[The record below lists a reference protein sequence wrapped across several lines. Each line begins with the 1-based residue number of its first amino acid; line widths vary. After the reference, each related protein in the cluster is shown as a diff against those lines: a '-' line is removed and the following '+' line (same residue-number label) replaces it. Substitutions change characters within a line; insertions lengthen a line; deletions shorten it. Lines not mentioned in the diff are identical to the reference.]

1 VAYALRKRSGSRLLS
16 RRTAHLRSSF
26 RTNTEPG
33 TEYGGSLV
41 VKNLTRTMTTYML
54 DMFKGLGK
62 RKPSRRELRARIA
75 ALLAES
81 PPAESRR
88 SLHEEA
94 GQLIGYLGS

>member
-1 VAYALRKRSGSRLLS
+1 
-16 RRTAHLRSSF
+16 
-26 RTNTEPG
+26 
-33 TEYGGSLV
+33 
-41 VKNLTRTMTTYML
+41 ML